1 MKRQRGAGLEARQ
14 QHAALSLLILP
25 NPLLA
30 DSRAGLDPLQLTQ
43 RKDLRGWR
51 SAHLQSRLNTA
62 GDDCQ
67 HRGPLLTRYGMDA
80 AVRPVAH
87 IPGRHGSEIIRE
99 GTLNDEDQLI
109 AGVPMKRKPGAR
121 PDASHK
127 GPSLR
132 LRMLPEVFHAYPGL
146 QLLPLEVADR
156 DHARS

>member
-14 QHAALSLLILP
+14 KHAAPSRTIP
-25 NPLLA
+25 PHPLLA
-30 DSRAGLDPLQLTQ
+30 ASRPGLDPLQLTQ

-51 SAHLQSRLNTA
+51 IADLRSRFNTA

-67 HRGPLLTRYGMDA
+67 HRGPLLTRYSMDA

-87 IPGRHGSEIIRE
+87 IPGRHGSEIIGE

-121 PDASHK
+121 PDASHE

-132 LRMLPEVFHAYPGL
+132 LRMLP
-146 QLLPLEVADR
+146 
-156 DHARS
+156 